1 MPENIPVFTEH
12 LRRRLDTCGQYRSRS
27 KHLTRDGGRTAIH
40 GRETSAMT
48 VIVVIDDQVTNR
60 RILSRLAASLE
71 ADALVKSF
79 GNPLKALEWVKANTP
94 DLVVTDFKMPEMDG
108 AAFTRA
114 FRGEPLCYD
123 VPVMVVTVFEDRDF
137 RYQALEAGATD
148 FLLSPIDHREF
159 RVRARNLL
167 TLRNQQ
173 KLIKHRAGELEQR
186 LQTSG
191 QRHEQELRRSREQL
205 LSVLD
210 AVPAMIGA
218 TDADARY
225 IFINQSMA
233 AFFGISPD
241 DAVGKTPV
249 DLFGHEVGSAK
260 KAAAQKI
267 VETGEAPPPVEVVVT
282 DRSGGRRTL
291 LSTKRPF
298 YDESGKKR
306 NVVSVDLDITDRKIA
321 ENALAEQRHFLR
333 AVIDN
338 IPSWIFTT
346 NSSGC
351 VTLANNAFAAAFGSS
366 VDKIEGEVYA
376 AIGSCQDEIEQIKA
390 DDDALLNGDS
400 EMTFAER
407 RFKTADEQERWIQF
421 TKVRFPG
428 ANGDKKI
435 LTIGSDFTERKAAE
449 NALRSAKEQA
459 EAASRSKTEFLANMS
474 HELRTPLNAIIGFAE
489 MIEKGLLGPIENP
502 KYPEYARN
510 INDSGQHLLSIINDI
525 LEVSKIEAG
534 QVEVSE
540 QIVEVTQVIDDVI
553 RIVRPRADEQN
564 LDIIVD
570 CEKQIPSLRADERK
584 VKQVLLNLLSNAIKF
599 TPSGGKIYVDASV
612 LADRSIKI
620 GVTDTGVGIAEEDV
634 PRALER
640 FGQVEH
646 VMTRLHSGTGLGLP
660 LAAGLVE
667 LHGGVLALESKE
679 GEGTA
684 VTVTFPPERSIE
696 TDSAGR
702 TRKAG

>member
-1 MPENIPVFTEH
+1 
-12 LRRRLDTCGQYRSRS
+12 
-27 KHLTRDGGRTAIH
+27 
-40 GRETSAMT
+40 MT

-79 GNPLKALEWVKANTP
+79 GNPMQALEWVKANTP

-191 QRHEQELRRSREQL
+191 QRHEQEMRRSREQL

-218 TDADARY
+218 TDAESRY

-233 AFFGISPD
+233 AFLGISPD
-241 DAVGKTPV
+241 EAVGKTQM
-249 DLFGHEVGSAK
+249 DLFGDVIGSARRK
-260 KAAAQKI
+260 AAQKI
-267 VETGEAPPPVEVVVT
+267 VETGESPPPNEVVVT
-282 DRSGGRRTL
+282 DRSGGQRTL

-298 YDESGKKR
+298 YDESGKTR
-306 NVVSVDLDITDRKIA
+306 NVVSVDLDITDRKLA
-321 ENALAEQRHFLR
+321 EVALAEQRHFLR

-351 VTLANNAFAAAFGSS
+351 VTLANNAFAAACGST
-366 VDKIEGEVYA
+366 VGEIEGKPYS
-376 AIGSCQDEIEQIKA
+376 AIEGCRDEIEQIKA

-400 EMTFAER
+400 ELTFAER
-407 RFKTADEQERWIQF
+407 RFKTVDDYERWIQF

-534 QVEVSE
+534 QVEVTD
-540 QIVEVTQVIDDVI
+540 QTFEVVQVIEDVM
-553 RIVRPRADEQN
+553 RIVRPRADEKN
-564 LDIIVD
+564 LDLEISSD
-570 CEKQIPSLRADERK
+570 KHMPDLCADERK

-599 TPSGGKIYVDASV
+599 TPSGGTVRVEASV
-612 LADRSIKI
+612 LSDRSIQLC
-620 GVTDTGVGIAEEDV
+620 VTDTGVGIAEEDV

-667 LHGGVLALESKE
+667 LHGGALALDSRE
-679 GEGTA
+679 GSGTT
-684 VTVTFPPERSIE
+684 VTVVFPPERTIE
-696 TDSAGR
+696 LGHATRPRRAG
-702 TRKAG
+702 

>member
-1 MPENIPVFTEH
+1 
-12 LRRRLDTCGQYRSRS
+12 
-27 KHLTRDGGRTAIH
+27 
-40 GRETSAMT
+40 MT

-79 GNPLKALEWVKANTP
+79 GNPMKALEWVKANTP

-191 QRHEQELRRSREQL
+191 QRHEQEMRRSREQL

-218 TDADARY
+218 TDAESRY

-233 AFFGISPD
+233 AFLGISPD
-241 DAVGKTPV
+241 EAVGKTQM
-249 DLFGHEVGSAK
+249 DLFGEEVGGARRK
-260 KAAAQKI
+260 AAQKI
-267 VETGEAPPPVEVVVT
+267 VETGESPPPVEVVVT
-282 DRSGGRRTL
+282 DRSGGQRTL

-298 YDESGKKR
+298 YDESGKSR
-306 NVVSVDLDITDRKIA
+306 NVVSVDLDITDRKLA
-321 ENALAEQRHFLR
+321 EIALAEQRHFLR

-346 NSSGC
+346 SSSGSF
-351 VTLANNAFAAAFGSS
+351 TLANNAFAAACGSTVS
-366 VDKIEGEVYA
+366 EIEGKTYS
-376 AIGSCQDEIEQIKA
+376 AIDECRDEIEQIKA

-400 EMTFAER
+400 ELTFAER
-407 RFKTADEQERWIQF
+407 RFKTAAADERWIQF
-421 TKVRFPG
+421 TKVRFSG

-435 LTIGSDFTERKAAE
+435 LTIGSDFTEGKAAE

-534 QVEVSE
+534 QVEVTD
-540 QIVEVTQVIDDVI
+540 QTFEVGQVIEDVI
-553 RIVRPRADEQN
+553 RIVRPRADEKN
-564 LDIIVD
+564 LDVKIESD
-570 CEKQIPSLRADERK
+570 KPMPALRADERK

-599 TPSGGKIYVDASV
+599 TPSGGTVLIEGSV
-612 LADRSIKI
+612 LSNRSIQLR
-620 GVTDTGVGIAEEDV
+620 VTDTGVGIAEEDV

-667 LHGGVLALESKE
+667 LHGGTLALESSE
-679 GEGTA
+679 GSGTT
-684 VTVTFPPERSIE
+684 VTVVFPPERTIE
-696 TDSAGR
+696 SAHTSR
-702 TRKAG
+702 PRRAG

>member
-1 MPENIPVFTEH
+1 VI
-12 LRRRLDTCGQYRSRS
+12 Q
-27 KHLTRDGGRTAIH
+27 

-79 GNPLKALEWVKANTP
+79 GNPMKALEWVKANTP

-108 AAFTRA
+108 AAFNRA

-167 TLRNQQ
+167 TLRAQQ
-173 KLIKHRAGELEQR
+173 KLIKNRAGELEQR
-186 LQTSG
+186 LRSSG
-191 QRHEQELRRSREQL
+191 RRHEQELRRSREQL

-218 TDADARY
+218 TDADSRY

-233 AFFGISPD
+233 AFLGINPD
-241 DAVGKTPV
+241 EAIGKTQV
-249 DLFGHEVGSAK
+249 DLFGDEVGNARRN
-260 KAAAQKI
+260 ATRRI
-267 VETGEAPPPVEVVVT
+267 VETGESPPPVEVVVT
-282 DRSGGRRTL
+282 DRSGGKRTL

-298 YDESGKKR
+298 NDESGKQY
-306 NVVSVDLDITDRKIA
+306 NVVAVDLDITDRKLA

-346 NSSGC
+346 SSEGC
-351 VTLANNAFAAAFGSS
+351 ITLANNAFADACGTS
-366 VDKIEGEVYA
+366 VGDIEGQLYS
-376 AIGSCQDEIEQIKA
+376 AIDACRDEFEQIKA
-390 DDDALLNGDS
+390 DDRALIDGDT
-400 EMTFAER
+400 EMTLAER
-407 RFKTADEQERWIQF
+407 RFETAANDQRWIQF

-428 ANGDKKI
+428 TNGDKKI
-435 LTIGSDFTERKAAE
+435 LTIGADFTERKTAE
-449 NALRSAKEQA
+449 NTLRSAKEQA

-502 KYPEYARN
+502 KYLEYAHN
-510 INDSGQHLLSIINDI
+510 INESGQHLLSIINDI

-534 QVEVSE
+534 QIEVMD
-540 QIVEVTQVIDDVI
+540 QTVDIRQMIQDVV
-553 RIVRPRADEQN
+553 RIVRARADEQN
-564 LDIIVD
+564 LDIEVRV
-570 CEKQIPSLRADERK
+570 EKQLPSLRADERK
-584 VKQVLLNLLSNAIKF
+584 VKQILLNLLSNAIKF
-599 TPSGGKIYVDASV
+599 TPAGGTVRIDASAISDGS
-612 LADRSIKI
+612 LQI
-620 GVTDTGVGIAEEDV
+620 GVEDTGVGIAEEDV

-660 LAAGLVE
+660 LAAGLAE
-667 LHGGVLALESKE
+667 LHDGSLSLESKE
-679 GEGTA
+679 GEGTT
-684 VTVTFPPERSIE
+684 VTVVFPPERSIE
-696 TDSAGR
+696 ADAAGHS
-702 TRKAG
+702 RKAG

>member
-1 MPENIPVFTEH
+1 
-12 LRRRLDTCGQYRSRS
+12 
-27 KHLTRDGGRTAIH
+27 
-40 GRETSAMT
+40 MT

-60 RILSRLAASLE
+60 RILSRLAASLD
-71 ADALVKSF
+71 ADSLVKSF
-79 GNPLKALEWVKANTP
+79 GNPLKALEWIKANTP

-114 FRGEPLCYD
+114 FRGEPLCFD

-173 KLIKHRAGELEQR
+173 KLIKHRASELEQR
-186 LQTSG
+186 LRSSG
-191 QRHEQELRRSREQL
+191 ARHEQEMRRSREQL

-218 TDADARY
+218 TDADSRY

-233 AFFGISPD
+233 AFLGISPD
-241 DAVGKTPV
+241 EAVGKSQI
-249 DLFGHEVGSAK
+249 DLFGEEVGSARR
-260 KAAAQKI
+260 KASQKI
-267 VETGEAPPPVEVVVT
+267 VATGEAPPPVEVSVT
-282 DRSGGRRTL
+282 DRSGGQRTL

-298 YDESGKKR
+298 YDESGKSR
-306 NVVSVDLDITDRKIA
+306 NVVSVDLDITDRKLA
-321 ENALAEQRHFLR
+321 ENELAEQRHFLR

-346 NSSGC
+346 NSGGC
-351 VTLANNAFAAAFGSS
+351 VTLANNAFAVACGTT
-366 VDKIEGEVYA
+366 VDEIEGQLYSTIET
-376 AIGSCQDEIEQIKA
+376 CRDEIEQIKA
-390 DDDALLNGDS
+390 DDDALMTGDS

-407 RFKTADEQERWIQF
+407 RFITADDEARWIQF

-428 ANGDKKI
+428 TNGDKKI

-534 QVEVSE
+534 QIEITD
-540 QIVEVTQVIDDVI
+540 QIVEVAQVIEDVI

-564 LDIIVD
+564 LDLEIEVGAD
-570 CEKQIPSLRADERK
+570 LPALRADERK

-599 TPSGGKIYVDASV
+599 TPSGGKVRIDASI
-612 LADRSIKI
+612 LSDRSLK
-620 GVTDTGVGIAEEDV
+620 VRVADTGMGIAEEDV

-660 LAAGLVE
+660 LSAGLIE
-667 LHGGVLALESKE
+667 LHGGTLALESKE
-679 GEGTA
+679 GEGTV
-684 VTVTFPPERSIE
+684 VTVTFPPERTTE
-696 TDSAGR
+696 TNAVGR

>member
-1 MPENIPVFTEH
+1 
-12 LRRRLDTCGQYRSRS
+12 
-27 KHLTRDGGRTAIH
+27 
-40 GRETSAMT
+40 MT

-79 GNPLKALEWVKANTP
+79 GNPMKALEWAKANTP

-167 TLRNQQ
+167 TLRHQQ

-191 QRHEQELRRSREQL
+191 RRHEQELRRSREQL

-218 TDADARY
+218 TDADSRY

-233 AFFGISPD
+233 AFLGISPD
-241 DAVGKTPV
+241 DAVGKTPI
-249 DLFGHEVGSAK
+249 DLFGDEVGGARR
-260 KAAAQKI
+260 AAAQKI

-282 DRSGGRRTL
+282 DRSGGQRTL

-306 NVVSVDLDITDRKIA
+306 NVVSVDLDITDRKLA

-346 NSSGC
+346 NSTGS
-351 VTLANNAFAAAFGSS
+351 VTLANNAFAAACGST
-366 VDKIEGEVYA
+366 VDKIEGQPYS
-376 AIGSCQDEIEQIKA
+376 AIDSCREEFEQIEA
-390 DDDALLNGDS
+390 DDDALLTGDS

-407 RFKTADEQERWIQF
+407 RFTTADDEVRWIQF

-534 QVEVSE
+534 QIEITDQTVDVG
-540 QIVEVTQVIDDVI
+540 QVIDDVV
-553 RIVRPRADEQN
+553 RIVRARADEQN
-564 LDIIVD
+564 LDLKID
-570 CEKQIPSLRADERK
+570 YERPAPFLRADERK
-584 VKQVLLNLLSNAIKF
+584 VKQILLNLLSNAIKF
-599 TPSGGKIYVDASV
+599 TPSGGVVRIEAAT
-612 LADRSIKI
+612 LHDRSVQIR
-620 GVTDTGVGIAEEDV
+620 VTDTGVGIAEEDV

-660 LAAGLVE
+660 LAAGLAE
-667 LHGGVLALESKE
+667 LHGGSLELDSKE
-679 GEGTA
+679 GEGTS
-684 VTVTFPPERSIE
+684 VTVTFPPERFIE
-696 TDSAGR
+696 LPKADRS
-702 TRKAG
+702 RKAG